1 VIPLAKPLL
10 GPEEVAAVTEVL
22 NSGWLVQ
29 GPKVKAFEDGL
40 KDYTHT
46 AHVAACSSGT
56 AAIQLALGALGAPE
70 GTPVLL
76 PTYTFPATINA
87 VLLAGLLPVPIDV
100 DPSTYNLCPI
110 DTKRVMAQFE
120 GAKILLAVH
129 QFGLPAPI
137 DELIGEDF
145 LLIEDAAC
153 ALGSSLQMTDDDLP
167 VSAGGI
173 GLAGCFSFHP
183 RKLITTGE
191 GGVVTTND
199 PEFDARVR
207 VLRNHG
213 QSPREDGGVDFVVPA
228 GNLRLSEIHAAIGLV
243 QIERIEAL
251 LCDRMHIADG
261 YNHKLL
267 PLTELGLELPRIPQ
281 RANPNWQSYVIRVP
295 LGIQAVSVIAGMSER
310 GIGTNIGARCLH
322 KEPAYA
328 SLPHFDRSFPGAD
341 DAFERALALPVPA
354 GLTEA
359 EQDQVVAALTECL
372 NSLK

>member
-1 VIPLAKPLL
+1 MIPLAKPLL
-10 GPEEVAAVTEVL
+10 GAEEVAAVTEVL
-22 NSGWLVQ
+22 ESGWLVQ
-29 GPKVKAFEDGL
+29 GPKVAAFEDAL
-40 KDYTHT
+40 KEYTHT

-56 AAIQLALGALGAPE
+56 AAIQLALAALGAPP

-87 VLLAGLLPVPIDV
+87 VLLAGLLPVPVDI
-100 DPSTYNLCPI
+100 DPSTYNLCPA
-110 DTKRVMAQFE
+110 DTKRVLAQFD

-137 DELIGEDF
+137 DELLDEDF
-145 LLIEDAAC
+145 VLIEDAAC
-153 ALGSSLQMTDDDLP
+153 ALGSSLQLDEDDLP
-167 VSAGGI
+167 VAAGSI

-191 GGVVTTND
+191 GGVVTSND

-213 QSPREDGGVDFVVPA
+213 QAPQEDGTVDFVVPA
-228 GNLRLSEIHAAIGLV
+228 ANLRLSELHAAIGLIQV
-243 QIERIEAL
+243 ERMEAL

-261 YNHKLL
+261 YNQKLQ
-267 PLTELGLELPRIPQ
+267 PLIEAGLELPRVPE
-281 RANPNWQSYVIRVP
+281 RASPNWQSYVVRVP
-295 LGIQAVSVIAGMSER
+295 RGMQATDVINGMRER

-328 SLPHFDRSFPGAD
+328 ILPHFDRTFPGAD

-354 GLTEA
+354 GLTDD
-359 EQDQVVAALTECL
+359 EQDQVVAALKECL
-372 NSLK
+372 NSLR

>member
-1 VIPLAKPLL
+1 
-10 GPEEVAAVTEVL
+10 VTEVL

-29 GPKVKAFEDGL
+29 GPRVKAFEDGL
-40 KDYTHT
+40 KDYTGT

-56 AAIQLALGALGAPE
+56 AAIQLALAAIAQPE

-87 VLLAGLLPVPIDV
+87 VLLSGLTPVPVDI
-100 DPSTYNLCPI
+100 DPSTYNLCPE
-110 DTKRVMAQFE
+110 DTKRVLARWN
-120 GAKILLAVH
+120 GPRLLLAVH

-137 DELIGEDF
+137 DELMGEEF

-153 ALGSSLQMTDDDLP
+153 ALGSSLQLDDDDLP
-167 VSAGGI
+167 VATGGI

-213 QSPREDGGVDFVVPA
+213 MSPNEDGGMDFVVPA
-228 GNLRLSEIHAAIGLV
+228 GNLRLSEIHAAIGLI

-251 LCDRMHIADG
+251 LSDRMHIADG
-261 YNHKLL
+261 YHARLA
-267 PLTELGLELPRIPQ
+267 PLVERGLELPRVPD
-281 RANPNWQSYVIRVP
+281 RANPNWQSFVIRVP
-295 LGIQAVSVIAGMSER
+295 QGRKATDVIAGLAER
-310 GIGTNIGARCLH
+310 GIGANIGARCLH

-328 SLPHFDRSFPGAD
+328 SLPHFDRSFPGAN
-341 DAFERALALPVPA
+341 DAFERAVALPVPA
-354 GLTEA
+354 GLTED
-359 EQDQVVAALTECL
+359 EQDQVVAALDQCL
-372 NSLK
+372 SSPK

>member
-1 VIPLAKPLL
+1 MIPLAKPLL
-10 GPEEVAAVTEVL
+10 GEEEVAAVTEVL
-22 NSGWLVQ
+22 QSGWLVQ

-40 KDYTHT
+40 KEFTGT
-46 AHVAACSSGT
+46 THVAACSSGT

-70 GTPVLL
+70 GTPVLV

-87 VLLAGLLPVPIDV
+87 VLLAGLTPVPVDV
-100 DPSTYNLCPI
+100 DPSTYNLCPE
-110 DTKRVMAQFE
+110 DTRRALAGVSGPRV
-120 GAKILLAVH
+120 LLAVH

-137 DELIGEDF
+137 DELIGEEF

-153 ALGSSLQMTDDDLP
+153 ALGSSLQLDDDDLP
-167 VSAGGI
+167 VPAGGL

-213 QSPREDGGVDFVVPA
+213 MAPTEEGGVDFVIPA
-228 GNLRLSEIHAAIGLV
+228 GNLRMSELHAAVGLI
-243 QIERIEAL
+243 QIERMEAL
-251 LCDRMHIADG
+251 LSDRLHIADG
-261 YNHKLL
+261 YNEKLK
-267 PLTELGLELPRIPQ
+267 PLVERGLELPRIPH
-281 RANPNWQSYVIRVP
+281 RATPNWQSYVVRVP
-295 LGIQAVSVIAGMSER
+295 KGKKAVDLIPALAER

-322 KEPAYA
+322 REPAYA

-354 GLTEA
+354 GLTEE
-359 EQDQVVAALTECL
+359 EQDQVVSALSDL
-372 NSLK
+372 L

>member
-10 GPEEVAAVTEVL
+10 GSEEVAAVTEVL

-29 GPKVKAFEDGL
+29 GPKVKAFEDNL

-56 AAIQLALGALGAPE
+56 AAIQLALAALGAPE
-70 GTPVLL
+70 GTPVFL

-87 VLLAGLLPVPIDV
+87 VLLCGLTPIPVDV
-100 DPSTYNLCPI
+100 DPSTYNLCPE
-110 DTKRVMAQFE
+110 DTKRAMAQHE
-120 GAKILLAVH
+120 GLKILLAVH

-137 DELIGEDF
+137 DELLGEEF
-145 LLIEDAAC
+145 VLIEDAAC
-153 ALGSSLQMTDDDLP
+153 ALGSSLQLDDDDLP
-167 VSAGGI
+167 VAAGGI

-213 QSPREDGGVDFVVPA
+213 MAPNEDGGVDFVVPA
-228 GNLRLSEIHAAIGLV
+228 GNLRLSEIHAAVGLV
-243 QIERIEAL
+243 QIERMEAL
-251 LCDRMHIADG
+251 LSDRMHIADG
-261 YNHKLL
+261 YNTKLL
-267 PLTELGLELPRIPQ
+267 PLVEAGLELPRVPE

-295 LGIQAVSVIAGMSER
+295 QGIQAKDVIAGLAER
-310 GIGTNIGARCLH
+310 GVGANIGARCLH
-322 KEPAYA
+322 KEPAYSA
-328 SLPHFDRSFPGAD
+328 LGHFDRSFPGAE
-341 DAFERALALPVPA
+341 DAFARAVALPVPA
-354 GLTEA
+354 GLTED
-359 EQDQVVAALTECL
+359 EQDQVVAALSECL